1 MKKYQYTKQLIHFIV
16 AIIFILF
23 TLFPEGTI
31 NAESAGS
38 HLREKIN
45 SELIREFQENENVT
59 FLIKFKENVN
69 LEEVVKNSERKLA
82 RATLSESDKK
92 IEKRKAVIQEL
103 KDTSKTSQRNVMRYL
118 QKAVQKGKATDVEPL
133 YIVNGVAVTTTFD
146 VAKKISSFDE
156 VEELLP
162 NKRHQLIMSK
172 SNEDI
177 VAPVSSKNI
186 EPNVAKI
193 KAPEVW
199 ERGFDGSDVTIA
211 IIDSGVAWQ
220 HPALKG
226 KYRGFNDTTGEVSH
240 DFNWFDATRGQ
251 KEPYDDQG
259 HGTHVAGTILG
270 SDGSNQVGVAPGAN
284 WIAVKA
290 FTLDGATEVNLLKAA
305 EWILAPTD
313 SKGNRRP
320 DLAPDIVNSSWS
332 SGSGFDE
339 WYRDVV
345 KAWVAADIFPVFA
358 AGNASISN
366 PGGPESVSTPANY
379 PESFAVGSVNAQNKL
394 ASNSLRGPSPY
405 NEVKPDIV
413 AQGVSVRSS
422 VPSGGYSY
430 MSGTSMATP
439 AVSGVVA
446 LMRQAAPNLSINE
459 LKTIIRETSLPLTDA
474 EYPNSPNNGYGYGL
488 VNALAAVEAA
498 SEETT
503 KVNRISGN
511 LRYDTAVEISE
522 DGWEHSE
529 TVILARGDNFADA
542 LAGVPLANQLDAP
555 ILLTRNDRLMS
566 STKEEILRLQ
576 ASNMVILGGEDAIS
590 NTVSN
595 ELKNMGLQITR
606 ISGKTRFET
615 ATKIAS
621 AMYPNGTDRVIVVN
635 GMDFPDALSSA
646 SYAAR
651 EQIPILLTREDRM
664 VNDTRD
670 LIRDFQVKKT
680 IAIGGPSVI
689 NENIIKELPGPVRI
703 SGKNRYETNVELA
716 KYFGISTNHLYIA
729 TGRNYAD
736 ALSGAVLAAKN
747 NSAILLVNHKIPSSV
762 STFMEEK
769 QVKHLTIF
777 GGKMAVSQ
785 EVEVALREMLG
796 EAN

>member
-1 MKKYQYTKQLIHFIV
+1 MKIYQSSKQLICLIA
-16 AIIFILF
+16 AIILVLF
-23 TLFPEGTI
+23 TLFPKGMV
-31 NAESAGS
+31 NAQETDYQQNG
-38 HLREKIN
+38 KIS
-45 SELIREFQENENVT
+45 SELLGEFQENETVT
-59 FLIKFKENVN
+59 FIIKFKESVN
-69 LEEVVKNSERKLA
+69 LEEVVKKSERQLA
-82 RATLSESDKK
+82 KAMLSESDKK
-92 IEKRKAVIQEL
+92 IKKRKAVIQEL
-103 KDTSKTSQRNVMRYL
+103 KDTSKATQRNVMRYL

-133 YIVNGVAVTTTFD
+133 YIVNGVAVTTTLD

-162 NKRHQLIMSK
+162 NKRHQLIMNGTNENVLATV
-172 SNEDI
+172 SNE
-177 VAPVSSKNI
+177 NI
-186 EPNVAKI
+186 EPNVEKL

-199 ERGFDGSDVTIA
+199 ERGFDGSGVTIA
-211 IIDSGVAWQ
+211 VIDSGVAWQ

-226 KYRGFNDTTGEVSH
+226 KYRGYDDTTGEVNH
-240 DFNWFDATRGQ
+240 DFNWFDATRGE
-251 KEPYDDQG
+251 KEPYDDHG
-259 HGTHVAGTILG
+259 HGTHVTGTILG
-270 SDGSNQVGVAPGAN
+270 SDGTNQVGVAPGAN

-290 FTLDGATEVNLLKAA
+290 FTQDGATEVDLLKAA

-313 SKGNRRP
+313 SNGNQRP

-345 KAWVAADIFPVFA
+345 KAWIAADIFPVFA

-366 PGGPESVSTPANY
+366 PGGSGSVSTPGNY

-405 NEVKPDIV
+405 NEIKPDIV
-413 AQGVSVRSS
+413 AQGVNVRSS

-439 AVSGVVA
+439 AVTGVVA
-446 LMRQAAPNLSINE
+446 LMKQAAPDLSVNE
-459 LKTIIRETSLPLTDA
+459 LKTILKDTSLPLTD
-474 EYPNSPNNGYGYGL
+474 EDYPNSPNNGYGYGL
-488 VNALAAVEAA
+488 VNALAAVEEA
-498 SEETT
+498 SEETS
-503 KVNRISGN
+503 KIDRIYGD
-511 LRYDTAVEISE
+511 LRYDTAVEISKE
-522 DGWEHSE
+522 GWEHSQ

-542 LAGVPLANQLDAP
+542 LAGVPLAKKLDAP
-555 ILLTRNDRLMS
+555 ILLTRNDKLLS
-566 STKEEILRLQ
+566 QTKEEILRLQ
-576 ASNMVILGGEDAIS
+576 ASNIVILGGEDAIS
-590 NTVSN
+590 NTISN

-606 ISGKTRFET
+606 IFGKTRFET
-615 ATKIAS
+615 AAQIAS
-621 AMYPNGTDRVIVVN
+621 TMYPDGTEQVIVVN

-670 LIRDFQVKKT
+670 FIRDFQVKKT
-680 IAIGGPSVI
+680 IVIGGTTVI
-689 NENIIKELPGPVRI
+689 NERVIQELPSPVRV
-703 SGKNRYETNVELA
+703 SGENRYETNVELA

-762 STFMEEK
+762 LSFIEEK
-769 QVKHLTIF
+769 QVKQLTIF

-785 EVEVALREMLG
+785 EVEVALREILG
-796 EAN
+796 GTN